1 MISLPDFKEKQ
12 ILFIKADWGERAS
25 IRFLND
31 NIVFTKGGQTVNR
44 ASCHKV
50 FAVFILGD
58 IAVTTGLLKKGL
70 QYGVSFFFLKNNF
83 ELYAPFLAS
92 AEGNYLLR
100 MKQYSLPSKEEF
112 SMAQK
117 LVKNKIINQLSL
129 LEDVGKL
136 KDAKEFERNILNQ
149 IESAVDDQQLLGL
162 EGNVSKQFFSMYFKD
177 INWRRRSPRTKQ
189 DIPNFLMDVGY
200 TFLFNFVEALLKLHG
215 FDSYKGFYHKLFFQR
230 KSLACDIME
239 PMRCLMDKQIL
250 KSYNLKQI
258 KENDFKIEGG
268 KYILPFENSA
278 KYASLFMQALMDRK
292 EDIFSFV
299 HDFYRFMMCPEKN
312 KFPEFKLIKI

>member
-25 IRFLND
+25 VRFLND
-31 NIVFTKGGQTVNR
+31 NIVFMKRGQVANR
-44 ASCHKV
+44 ASCHKI
-50 FAVFILGD
+50 FAVFVLGD
-58 IAVTTGLLKKGL
+58 ISITTGLLKKGL

-100 MKQYSLPSKEEF
+100 MKQYSLPEKEEF
-112 SMAQK
+112 LMAK
-117 LVKNKIINQLSL
+117 YIVKNKVSNQLML
-129 LEDVGKL
+129 LDEVGKL
-136 KDAKEFERNILNQ
+136 IDAEEFKKNIFGQ
-149 IESAVDDQQLLGL
+149 IEASQEYQQLLGL
-162 EGNVSKQFFSMYFKD
+162 EGNISKQFFSMYFSD

-189 DIPNFLMDVGY
+189 DISNFLMDIGY

-239 PMRCLMDKQIL
+239 PMRCLIDKQIL
-250 KSYNLKQI
+250 KSYNLKQV
-258 KENDFKIEGG
+258 KEDDFKIEGG
-268 KYILPFENSA
+268 RYVLPFENSD
-278 KYASLFMQALMDRK
+278 KYANIFMQAIMDKK
-292 EDIFSFV
+292 EDIFSFA

-312 KFPEFKLIKI
+312 KFPKFNL

>member
-12 ILFIKADWGERAS
+12 ILFIKSDWGERAS
-25 IRFLND
+25 VRFLND
-31 NIVFTKGGQTVNR
+31 NIVFMKGGQVINK

-50 FAVFILGD
+50 FAVFVLGD

-70 QYGVSFFFLKNNF
+70 QHGVSFFFLKNNF

-100 MKQYSLPSKEEF
+100 MKQYFLTDASEF

-117 LVKNKIINQLSL
+117 LVKNKVANQLAL
-129 LEDVGKL
+129 LEEMGKL
-136 KDAKEFERNILNQ
+136 KAKEFEKNIFDQ
-149 IESAVDDQQLLGL
+149 IVSAKDFQQLLGI
-162 EGNVSKQFFSMYFKD
+162 EGNVSKQFFSMYFNEIK
-177 INWRRRSPRTKQ
+177 WRRRSPRTKQ
-189 DIPNFLMDVGY
+189 DIPNFLMDAGY
-200 TFLFNFVEALLKLHG
+200 TFLFNLSEALLKLHG

-239 PMRCLMDKQIL
+239 PMRCLIDKQLL
-250 KSYNLKQI
+250 KSYHLKQI
-258 KENDFKIEGG
+258 NEDDFKIEGG

-278 KYASLFMQALMDRK
+278 QYANIFMQAIMDRK
-292 EDIFSFV
+292 EDIFSYI
-299 HDFYRFMMCPEKN
+299 HDFYKFMMCPEKN
-312 KFPEFKLIKI
+312 KFPEFKIKK